1 MSGASDQVN
10 DEGWVLVNAA
20 PQPAASEGPS
30 PSDAGIPNDDATAA
44 TAATAATVP
53 PTTSHEE
60 AVARGQS
67 MAATAP
73 SAPTVRPFDR
83 LPDDGLAKVLAVLK
97 QSEHRRVESVC
108 QRWRQIRPRAS
119 LARVKS
125 LRFPGSVVNIVARR
139 FRNNQEDYYHTLLRF
154 SNVGIGRKELLIL
167 DGTGDDFV
175 VSMLHRDP
183 PLPAD
188 DRPYQRLY
196 LRMHPGTGVCK
207 PPNHQ
212 VLTEDRAQATHF
224 EAVETLFHGQ
234 REYYTL
240 PDFFYFRL
248 KGTQS
253 FLKVHAWEQIGVL
266 PQDLVTHRRNR
277 RPNEGHA
284 FKIHG
289 FYRV

>member
-1 MSGASDQVN
+1 MSGALGDAGA
-10 DEGWVLVNAA
+10 DGDWVLVAVPPAA
-20 PQPAASEGPS
+20 ASGAQPAANSQP
-30 PSDAGIPNDDATAA
+30 PDDATVA

-53 PTTSHEE
+53 SHEE
-60 AVARGQS
+60 AVARGQM
-67 MAATAP
+67 MAATA
-73 SAPTVRPFDR
+73 SAEIRPFDR

-97 QSEHRRVESVC
+97 QSEQRRIECVC
-108 QRWRQIRPRAS
+108 QRWRQIRLRAS

-125 LRFPGSVVNIVARR
+125 LRFHHHPVVFVARR
-139 FRNNQEDYYHTLLRF
+139 FRNNQEDYYITPLRF
-154 SNVGIGRKELLIL
+154 SNVGLGRKEMLIL

-175 VSMLHRDP
+175 ISTMHERTK
-183 PLPAD
+183 
-188 DRPYQRLY
+188 RF

-240 PDFFYFRL
+240 PNYVYFRL

-253 FLKVHAWEQIGVL
+253 FLKSTRVGA
-266 PQDLVTHRRNR
+266 DRRAPS
-277 RPNEGHA
+277 RPGHA
-284 FKIHG
+284 SPEQAAQRG
-289 FYRV
+289 ARVQDPPPLTYLVSMFY

>member
-1 MSGASDQVN
+1 MSGASD
-10 DEGWVLVNAA
+10 DGWVLVAA
-20 PQPAASEGPS
+20 PQPAASE
-30 PSDAGIPNDDATAA
+30 ARNDDATVA

-53 PTTSHEE
+53 SHEE

-67 MAATAP
+67 MAATA
-73 SAPTVRPFDR
+73 SADAAEIRPFDR

-119 LARVKS
+119 TARVKS
-125 LRFPGSVVNIVARR
+125 LRFRGRHVMFVARR
-139 FRNNQEDYYHTLLRF
+139 FRNNQEDYYVTPLRF
-154 SNVGIGRKELLIL
+154 SNIGIGRKEILIL

-175 VSMLHRDP
+175 ISTMHEGSKRF
-183 PLPAD
+183 
-188 DRPYQRLY
+188 

-240 PDFFYFRL
+240 PNYVYFRL

-266 PQDLVTHRRNR
+266 PQRAVTNGRRG

-284 FKIHG
+284 FKIH
-289 FYRV
+289 YSPW

>member
-1 MSGASDQVN
+1 MSGASED
-10 DEGWVLVNAA
+10 DWVLVAA
-20 PQPAASEGPS
+20 PQPASSEV
-30 PSDAGIPNDDATAA
+30 PNDDATVA

-53 PTTSHEE
+53 SHEE
-60 AVARGQS
+60 AVARGQM

-73 SAPTVRPFDR
+73 SVDGVLHAAPPGVEAPLEAAVTVRPFDR

-119 LARVKS
+119 TARVKS
-125 LRFPGSVVNIVARR
+125 LRFRGRHVTFVARR
-139 FRNNQEDYYHTLLRF
+139 FRNNQEDYYVTPLRF
-154 SNVGIGRKELLIL
+154 SNIGIGRKEILIL

-175 VSMLHRDP
+175 ISTMHEGSKRF
-183 PLPAD
+183 
-188 DRPYQRLY
+188 

-224 EAVETLFHGQ
+224 EAVETLRQGP

-240 PDFFYFRL
+240 PNYVYFRL

-266 PQDLVTHRRNR
+266 PQGCVTNGRRK

-284 FKIHG
+284 FMI
-289 FYRV
+289 YP

>member
-1 MSGASDQVN
+1 MSDQVP
-10 DEGWVLVNAA
+10 DEDWVLVMP
-20 PQPAASEGPS
+20 PQPAASE
-30 PSDAGIPNDDATAA
+30 ARNDDATLA

-53 PTTSHEE
+53 SHEE

-73 SAPTVRPFDR
+73 SAETVRPFDR

-125 LRFPGSVVNIVARR
+125 LRFRGRHVMFVARR
-139 FRNNQEDYYHTLLRF
+139 FRNNQEDYYVTPLRF
-154 SNVGIGRKELLIL
+154 SNIGIGRKEILIL

-175 VSMLHRDP
+175 ISTMHEGSKRF
-183 PLPAD
+183 
-188 DRPYQRLY
+188 
-196 LRMHPGTGVCK
+196 LRMHSGTGVCK

-240 PDFFYFRL
+240 PNYVYFRL

-284 FKIHG
+284 FKIHHWH
-289 FYRV
+289 V

>member
-1 MSGASDQVN
+1 M
-10 DEGWVLVNAA
+10 
-20 PQPAASEGPS
+20 
-30 PSDAGIPNDDATAA
+30 A

-53 PTTSHEE
+53 SHKE

-67 MAATAP
+67 MAATA
-73 SAPTVRPFDR
+73 SADAAEIRPFDR

-125 LRFPGSVVNIVARR
+125 LRFYHHPVVFVARR
-139 FRNNQEDYYHTLLRF
+139 FRNNQEDYYITPLRF

-175 VSMLHRDP
+175 VSTMHEGSKRF
-183 PLPAD
+183 
-188 DRPYQRLY
+188 

-224 EAVETLFHGQ
+224 EAVETLYHGQ

-266 PQDLVTHRRNR
+266 PPRAVTNGRRG

-284 FKIHG
+284 FKIIHYPWG
-289 FYRV
+289 S

>member
-1 MSGASDQVN
+1 MRRNWPYIGLAQGNYKAQHPNSRCPTKFRTRIGCWWRRRSPRRLNYQRRRDRGDRGDGRDRPEPRGSRGARSVD
-10 DEGWVLVNAA
+10 G
-20 PQPAASEGPS
+20 
-30 PSDAGIPNDDATAA
+30 
-44 TAATAATVP
+44 
-53 PTTSHEE
+53 
-60 AVARGQS
+60 R
-67 MAATAP
+67 
-73 SAPTVRPFDR
+73 
-83 LPDDGLAKVLAVLK
+83 DGLAKVLAVLK

-119 LARVKS
+119 TARVKS
-125 LRFPGSVVNIVARR
+125 LRFRGRHVMFVARR
-139 FRNNQEDYYHTLLRF
+139 FRNNQEDYYSTQLRF
-154 SNVGIGRKELLIL
+154 SNVGIGRKEIIIL

-175 VSMLHRDP
+175 ISTMHEGSKRF
-183 PLPAD
+183 
-188 DRPYQRLY
+188 

-234 REYYTL
+234 REYHTL
-240 PDFFYFRL
+240 PNYYVYFRL

-284 FKIHG
+284 FKIHR
-289 FYRV
+289 F

>member
-1 MSGASDQVN
+1 MSGASD
-10 DEGWVLVNAA
+10 DGWVLVAA
-20 PQPAASEGPS
+20 PQPAASE
-30 PSDAGIPNDDATAA
+30 AQNDNATVA

-53 PTTSHEE
+53 APTTSHEE

-67 MAATAP
+67 MAATA
-73 SAPTVRPFDR
+73 SADAAEIRPFDR
-83 LPDDGLAKVLAVLK
+83 LPDNGLAKVLSILK

-175 VSMLHRDP
+175 VSTLHN
-183 PLPAD
+183 
-188 DRPYQRLY
+188 DRQLY

-224 EAVETLFHGQ
+224 EAVETLRQGP

-240 PDFFYFRL
+240 PDYVYFRL

-253 FLKVHAWEQIGVL
+253 FLKVHAWEQIGIL
-266 PQDLVTHRRNR
+266 PQGCVTNGRRK

-284 FKIHG
+284 FKIDP
-289 FYRV
+289 